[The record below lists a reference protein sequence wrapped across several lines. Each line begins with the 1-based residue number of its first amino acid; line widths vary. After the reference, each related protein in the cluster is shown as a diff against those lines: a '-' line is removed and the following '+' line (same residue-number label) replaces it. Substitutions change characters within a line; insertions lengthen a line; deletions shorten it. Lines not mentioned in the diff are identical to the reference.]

1 MSQIQAQKQQAS
13 YALQFLMLPVSI
25 INQVVSFHE
34 TDPNFVL
41 SLYKAFL
48 WLEDS
53 WYKTRILE
61 HLANIAYAAI
71 QPIIDIRSF
80 KLIDREV
87 MYMYDVLF
95 GNIETLLYGDE
106 FEMEHMRH
114 IDNEFID
121 CTSLIGDLNHKQY
134 FDVNI
139 AGFINNTNHTYVR
152 LLEEAIISKSEN
164 LLKCIKSHFYDE
176 WMCLYLFLK
185 QTHRVYK
192 NPLYEATDEQLF
204 QLISDANITIITL
217 VLRSAISGERP
228 EIIWNNNRIDN
239 VATPNLQM
247 VKKIVPA
254 IIPYGHQLFAIY
266 KPDIARTDEL
276 DPDDFIY
283 VSPFDYWRKF
293 DTEVFDFRGNGGN
306 SIYTERDEAIGQYL
320 KEARPMTWNP
330 DLQQM
335 TMLSA

>member
-1 MSQIQAQKQQAS
+1 MSSIQKQQAS

-114 IDNEFID
+114 IDNEFVD
-121 CTSLIGDLNHKQY
+121 CTRLIGDLNQKQY

-164 LLKCIKSHFYDE
+164 LLKCIKAHFYDE

-185 QTHRVYK
+185 QTHQVYK
-192 NPLYEATDEQLF
+192 NPLYEATDEELF
-204 QLISDANITIITL
+204 QLISDANMTIITL
-217 VLRSAISGERP
+217 VLRSAISGERR
-228 EIIWNNNRIDN
+228 EIIWNNYNGDN
-239 VATPNLQM
+239 VVDPNLQM

-254 IIPYGHQLFAIY
+254 IIPYGHQLFAVY
-266 KPDIARTDEL
+266 KPSAASTDEV
-276 DPDDFIY
+276 DPDDFVY
-283 VSPFDYWRKF
+283 LSPFEYWRKF
-293 DTEVFDFRGNGGN
+293 DNKVIDFRGGGA
-306 SIYTERDEAIGQYL
+306 IYTERDEAIGKYL
-320 KEARPMTWNP
+320 RAARPMTWNP

-335 TMLSA
+335 TMAL